1 MASLS
6 SGIGGSDLTARLPSP
21 SGLALNPDSP
31 VLSPSSRTSSTPS
44 SPSEVSSTEG
54 ERDLLDMSS
63 NPNETLMDE
72 EEETTHVVNHP
83 PPSLPSLPSLPTSPE
98 PTSNRTVR
106 PLPRAHSVTSPTLT
120 PQTNVY
126 ALRTV
131 PFAARGDLITPPQ
144 NRLPPSLG
152 TTAVNSTAASTNNDE
167 ESVVDTHSVREESE
181 VYTGSVPRVDSAEP
195 SPSTGYT
202 YSTAPSPSNLPSLPN
217 LPPLSTSPVPSA
229 SLPTPGIALPSLHV
243 IDLRELLSSGP
254 LSPDDAEAAEE
265 QAAEEDYEEGDLNE
279 ALSEIHLLVES
290 YAALREQVAVTS
302 GSVEETT
309 GRIIDAIRRYV
320 PNSADDTHLEGLAK
334 AEARIV
340 RYKRHI
346 DTLALRV
353 QSAETR
359 NREAETARAC
369 RLADVKRLE
378 KKVAQ
383 GQEDL
388 QTSERHGEMLG
399 RKLSEAVNHVAALQ
413 VENEDFRA
421 NHSVLR
427 KTQASTT
434 SFVLILLEGEGRMVL
449 IAMSLLTYSSTPTCS
464 PLVEMEVEARRLFEM
479 MNLGTCGKIHIHLH
493 MDLAETYRGLRKVN
507 GGSALNPNFQAGFIA
522 SDTQFE
528 EFLESMSE
536 SGPLCSISDV
546 PGKFGA
552 STKIRGQMASFGML
566 DSCGMVFIVAANDRG
581 YLAEVSEWERSG
593 GRVVDKLF
601 AARSTTD
608 RRDDPFRSLGDDRLF
623 AVQSLFPT
631 SPAEWAR
638 LMTSTPI
645 RPERNVPAN
654 RGHLLMDQTG
664 ATTAQALPHAIQ
676 PNPALVPN
684 DVSHNQPLRRAPGAT
699 PDTYRGQMGSPIP
712 FSPMPTGVR
721 HPDRGR
727 HDLSPPPPPTPRA
740 PRAPQVTSPP
750 VPKDTSRQN
759 RALRMAGPPWQEYR
773 PPSSKVAPLP
783 EMLRRSIAAGTATPP
798 RHSNDAVAFRKSARS
813 SSIGGSPPSTDED
826 NPLDPTIPPAA
837 RTHVERPPRFVGPGR
852 SVTGSTKGAPPSGF
866 RVRDGWGRH

>member
-1 MASLS
+1 MESLS
-6 SGIGGSDLTARLPSP
+6 SGVGGSDLTAHRASP
-21 SGLALNPDSP
+21 SGLALNSDSP
-31 VLSPSSRTSSTPS
+31 VLSPSSRTSPTPS

-63 NPNETLMDE
+63 NLNETLMDE
-72 EEETTHVVNHP
+72 EKETTHVVNYP
-83 PPSLPSLPSLPTSPE
+83 PTFSPF
-98 PTSNRTVR
+98 S
-106 PLPRAHSVTSPTLT
+106 PRFARAKLQPHL
-120 PQTNVY
+120 
-126 ALRTV
+126 
-131 PFAARGDLITPPQ
+131 PFAARGDLITPSQ

-152 TTAVNSTAASTNNDE
+152 TTAVNSTAASTHNDE
-167 ESVVDTHSVREESE
+167 ESVVDTHSPIRPPFPPKS
-181 VYTGSVPRVDSAEP
+181 S
-195 SPSTGYT
+195 SP
-202 YSTAPSPSNLPSLPN
+202 LH
-217 LPPLSTSPVPSA
+217 LSHVPSA
-229 SLPTPGIALPSLHV
+229 SLPTPGIGVPSLHV
-243 IDLRELLSSGP
+243 IDLRELLSSQP
-254 LSPDDAEAAEE
+254 LSPEDGAEAAEE
-265 QAAEEDYEEGDLNE
+265 QAAEKDYEEGDLNE
-279 ALSEIHLLVES
+279 ALSEVRLLVES
-290 YAALREQVAVTS
+290 YAALREQVAATS
-302 GSVEETT
+302 VSVEETT
-309 GRIIDAIRRYV
+309 GRIIDAIHKHKC
-320 PNSADDTHLEGLAK
+320 PDAKADDTHLEGLSK

-378 KKVAQ
+378 TMVVQ

-399 RKLSEAVNHVAALQ
+399 RKLSEAVNNVAALQ

-427 KTQASTT
+427 KTQASTP
-434 SFVLILLEGEGRMVL
+434 SFVLILLEGEGRMFDPD
-449 IAMSLLTYSSTPTCS
+449 LLALGGDGVIKLTTGVHFMNK
-464 PLVEMEVEARRLFEM
+464 LQVEARRLFEM
-479 MNLGTCGKIHIHLH
+479 MNLGTCGKIHLHLH
-493 MDLAETYRGLRKVN
+493 LDLAD
-507 GGSALNPNFQAGFIA
+507 FIA

-528 EFLESMSE
+528 EFLEGMSE

-581 YLAEVSEWERSG
+581 YLAEVSEWERSS

-623 AVQSLFPT
+623 AVQCLFPT

-638 LMTSTPI
+638 LMTTTSI

-664 ATTAQALPHAIQ
+664 ATTAQALPLAIQ

-684 DVSHNQPLRRAPGAT
+684 DVSHNQTLRCAPGAT
-699 PDTYRGQMGSPIP
+699 PDTYRGQLGSPIP

-721 HPDRGR
+721 CPDRGR
-727 HDLSPPPPPTPRA
+727 HDPSPPPLPTPRA
-740 PRAPQVTSPP
+740 PRAPQVTSLP
-750 VPKDTSRQN
+750 VPKYTSRQN
-759 RALRMAGPPWQEYR
+759 PAPRMAGPPWQEYR
-773 PPSSKVAPLP
+773 PASSKGARLP

-798 RHSNDAVAFRKSARS
+798 RHSNDCVAFRKSARS
-813 SSIGGSPPSTDED
+813 PSIGGSPPSTDED

-837 RTHVERPPRFVGPGR
+837 RTHVERPPRFVGPNR
-852 SVTGSTKGAPPSGF
+852 SVTGSTTGAPPSGF

>member
-1 MASLS
+1 MESLS
-6 SGIGGSDLTARLPSP
+6 SGVGGSDLTAHRASP
-21 SGLALNPDSP
+21 SGLALNSDSP
-31 VLSPSSRTSSTPS
+31 VLSPSSRTSPTPS

-63 NPNETLMDE
+63 NLNETLMDE
-72 EEETTHVVNHP
+72 EKETTHVVNYP
-83 PPSLPSLPSLPTSPE
+83 PPSLPSLPASPE
-98 PTSNRTVR
+98 PSSNRTVR
-106 PLPRAHSVTSPTLT
+106 PLPRAHSVTSPTLK

-126 ALRTV
+126 ALRAV
-131 PFAARGDLITPPQ
+131 PFAARGDLITPSQ

-152 TTAVNSTAASTNNDE
+152 TTAVNSTAASTHNDE

-181 VYTGSVPRVDSAEP
+181 VYTGSVLEVDSAEP
-195 SPSTGYT
+195 SPTTGYS
-202 YSTAPSPSNLPSLPN
+202 YSTTPSPSDLPSLPN
-217 LPPLSTSPVPSA
+217 LPPLSTSHVPSA
-229 SLPTPGIALPSLHV
+229 SLPTPGIGVPSLHV
-243 IDLRELLSSGP
+243 IDLRELLSSQP
-254 LSPDDAEAAEE
+254 LSPEDGAEAAEE
-265 QAAEEDYEEGDLNE
+265 QAAEKDYEEGDLNE
-279 ALSEIHLLVES
+279 ALSEVRLLVES
-290 YAALREQVAVTS
+290 YAALREQVAATS
-302 GSVEETT
+302 VSVEETT
-309 GRIIDAIRRYV
+309 GRIIDAIHKHKC
-320 PNSADDTHLEGLAK
+320 PDAKADDTHLEGLSK

-378 KKVAQ
+378 TMVVQ

-399 RKLSEAVNHVAALQ
+399 RKLSEAVNNVAALQ

-427 KTQASTT
+427 KTQASTP
-434 SFVLILLEGEGRMVL
+434 SFVLILLEGEGCMFDPD
-449 IAMSLLTYSSTPTCS
+449 LLA
-464 PLVEMEVEARRLFEM
+464 LGGDGGR
-479 MNLGTCGKIHIHLH
+479 NLSRPPQG
-493 MDLAETYRGLRKVN
+493 N
-507 GGSALNPNFQAGFIA
+507 GGSALNPNIQADFIA

-528 EFLESMSE
+528 EFLEGMSE

-581 YLAEVSEWERSG
+581 YLAEVSEWERSS

-623 AVQSLFPT
+623 AVQCLFPT

-638 LMTSTPI
+638 LMTTTSI

-664 ATTAQALPHAIQ
+664 ATTAQALPLAIQ

-684 DVSHNQPLRRAPGAT
+684 DVSHNQTLRCAPGAT
-699 PDTYRGQMGSPIP
+699 PDTYRGQLGSPIP

-721 HPDRGR
+721 CPDRGR
-727 HDLSPPPPPTPRA
+727 HDPSPPPLPTPRA
-740 PRAPQVTSPP
+740 PRAPQVTSLP
-750 VPKDTSRQN
+750 VPKYTSRQN
-759 RALRMAGPPWQEYR
+759 PAPRMAGPPWQEYR
-773 PPSSKVAPLP
+773 PASSKGARLP

-798 RHSNDAVAFRKSARS
+798 RHSNDCVAFRKSARS
-813 SSIGGSPPSTDED
+813 PSIGGSPPSTDED

-837 RTHVERPPRFVGPGR
+837 RTHVERPPRFVGPNR
-852 SVTGSTKGAPPSGF
+852 SVTGSTTGAPPSGF